1 MKKLFHIAIDG
12 PAGSGKSTVAK
23 EISKR
28 LGILYLDSGAL
39 YRMIA
44 YYFQGNGVD
53 LADVLYIQSH
63 LDEISIVYADG
74 HYILNGEVISAQI
87 RKPQSGASASAV
99 SRIGQV
105 REKVNFV
112 IRGISEKCSMVV
124 DGRDIGTVVLKDAR
138 YKFFLTA
145 SSQERAERRYKE
157 LIAKNENVSFEDVL
171 NEINQRDRADSSRS
185 IAPLKPAPDAVII
198 DTTGMAVEQVCD
210 IIAGYIDSGDIRG

>member
-105 REKVNFV
+105 REKVNSV
-112 IRGISEKCSMVV
+112 IRSISEKCSMVV
-124 DGRDIGTVVLKDAR
+124 DGRICGCAKR
-138 YKFFLTA
+138 CIYKFFLTA
-145 SSQERAERRYKE
+145 SPRKGQRRYKV
-157 LIAKNENVSFEDVL
+157 NEKMRMF
-171 NEINQRDRADSSRS
+171 RS
-185 IAPLKPAPDAVII
+185 K
-198 DTTGMAVEQVCD
+198 M
-210 IIAGYIDSGDIRG
+210 Y